1 MKGWSVKRYFM
12 GLAAMMLPVMSA
24 GATQVEE
31 TPQPDIPLADG
42 PQVDEEDDGGRIV
55 GGEDAPE
62 GSAPW
67 QIEIYST
74 LASYTQAEIE
84 ADAKLPPGQKK
95 FLKERQGFELAHKCG
110 GSYIGGGWIITAAHC
125 VAELPVIDGRKGNVL
140 TDRRI
145 RMGTANLMQGGATY
159 AIERVVV
166 HIGYTKSLPKDDI
179 ALIKVLEQ
187 GQTANLLAQG
197 RLAAVPLQAN
207 IPQAPPLRNEILRIS
222 GWGWQGARTKS
233 SLARMDIANR
243 PQRNPAQ
250 LKQASVMK
258 ADEGKCLSVPEYAGI
273 ASPKTLCVGLG
284 PKNADACQGDS
295 GGPLTRGL
303 PNGTRILVGIVSQ
316 GVGCANPAIPGLYTR
331 VSAYETWIKSA
342 KRAPKGYSR
351 R

>member
-1 MKGWSVKRYFM
+1 MKGSSVKKYYM

-24 GATQVEE
+24 GAMQVEE
-31 TPQPDIPLADG
+31 PTQPDKLLADS
-42 PQVDEEDDGGRIV
+42 PEEEEDDDGRIV

-74 LASYTQAEIE
+74 LATYTQAEIE

-166 HIGYTKSLPKDDI
+166 HIGYTKRLPKDDI
-179 ALIKVLEQ
+179 ALIKVVEK
-187 GQTANLLAQG
+187 GQTAQLLAQG

-207 IPQAPPLRNEILRIS
+207 IPQAPPLRNEILRVS

-233 SLARMDIANR
+233 SLARLDITNR

-250 LKQASVMK
+250 LKQASVIK
-258 ADEGKCLSVPEYAGI
+258 ADEGKCLGVPEYSGI
-273 ASPKTLCVGLG
+273 ASARTLCVGLG
-284 PKNADACQGDS
+284 PNNADACQGDS

-303 PNGTRILVGIVSQ
+303 PNGTRVLVGIVSQ
-316 GVGCANPAIPGLYTR
+316 GVGRANRGIPGLYTR
-331 VSAYETWIKSA
+331 VSAYDTWIKSA
-342 KRAPKGYSR
+342 KKAPKGYSQR
-351 R
+351 